1 MATPTPEHPST
12 ETAGTHRPE
21 TEAALL
27 STAAKFEAI
36 LAIAADAIIS
46 VDERMRIVHFN
57 HGAERIFGYAQ
68 QEAMGQSLD
77 MLLPERFRRAHT
89 SHVHMF
95 GRGPDDARRMAE
107 RREIYGLRRSGEE
120 FPAEASISRL
130 DTPEGR
136 LYTVVLRDI
145 SERKR
150 AETNQRFLATAGD
163 LFARSLELETTIHTV
178 VQLPVEHL
186 ADGCILDLVERG
198 GRIRRYVS
206 ESADAALEARLRRV
220 EREFTLTW
228 DSPSRV
234 IDVLQTGRPELVPT
248 LTFEWLEAHVETAE
262 QMRLEREMERRSLII
277 VPLIA
282 REAVIGAM
290 SLFTVGAR
298 GRHFDAVDLH
308 VALELGRRAAFA
320 IDNARLYREAQRATR
335 ARDEI
340 LGVVSHDL
348 RNPLSAIA
356 MVTRALRDQLAP
368 DDPRRELLDT
378 AYDSTEW
385 MNRLIQ
391 DLLDVASIEAGRL
404 AVERRP
410 EAVTPLLERA
420 AAMFE
425 RTAADRSLI
434 VRVTAP
440 AGLPSVVADA
450 ERVLQVLANLLGN
463 AVKFTEPGGAIT
475 VSAEP
480 LDGEVAI
487 SVIDSGVG
495 IPPEHLP
502 HIFERY
508 WYARRTA
515 HKRGS
520 GLGLA
525 IAKGIVEAHNGRLWV
540 KSTLGSGSTFT
551 FTLPRADDPRVDSPR
566 A

>member
-1 MATPTPEHPST
+1 M
-12 ETAGTHRPE
+12 
-21 TEAALL
+21 AALL
-27 STAAKFEAI
+27 SSAAKFDAI

-46 VDERMRIVHFN
+46 VDESMRIVHFN
-57 HGAERIFGYAQ
+57 YGATRIFGYEA
-68 QEAMGQSLD
+68 QEAIGQSLD
-77 MLLPERFRRAHT
+77 MLLPERYRMAHRG
-89 SHVHMF
+89 HIHMF
-95 GRGPDDARRMAE
+95 GRGPDAARRMGE
-107 RREIYGLRRSGEE
+107 RREIYGLRNNGQE

-145 SERKR
+145 SERRR
-150 AETNQRFLATAGD
+150 AERNQEFLATAGD
-163 LFARSLELETTIHTV
+163 LLARSLDLETTIQTV

-186 ADGCILDLVERG
+186 ADGCILDLVEPA
-198 GRIRRYVS
+198 GRIQRFAS
-206 ESADAALEARLRRV
+206 ESADARIESMLRRF
-220 EREFTLTW
+220 ERDFSLTW

-234 IDVLQTGRPELVPT
+234 IDVLQTGRPELVSEVT
-248 LTFEWLEAHVETAE
+248 LDWLEAHVETTAQMELE
-262 QMRLEREMERRSLII
+262 QEMKRRSIII
-277 VPLIA
+277 VPLVA

-290 SLFTVGAR
+290 SLYIAGDNPR
-298 GRHFDAVDLH
+298 RFDATDLH
-308 VALELGRRAAFA
+308 VAMELGRRAAFA
-320 IDNARLYREAQRATR
+320 IDNARLYREAQHATR

-356 MVTRALRDQLAP
+356 MVTRALRDQMAT

-410 EAVTPLLERA
+410 EAVLPLLERA
-420 AAMFE
+420 ASMFE
-425 RTAADRSLI
+425 RTAAERSI
-434 VRVTAP
+434 VVRVDVP
-440 AGLPSVVADA
+440 AGLPPIVADA

-463 AVKFTEPGGAIT
+463 ALKFTEPGGSVT
-475 VSAEP
+475 LSAAT
-480 LDGEVAI
+480 LDGEVAL
-487 SVIDSGVG
+487 SVSDSGIG

-508 WYARRTA
+508 WHARRTA
-515 HKRGS
+515 RKRGS

-525 IAKGIVEAHNGRLWV
+525 IAKGIVEAHNGRIWV
-540 KSTLGSGSTFT
+540 KSTLGAGTTFT
-551 FTLPRADDPRVDSPR
+551 FTLPRADMLR
-566 A
+566 ADARA

>member
-1 MATPTPEHPST
+1 M
-12 ETAGTHRPE
+12 
-21 TEAALL
+21 AALL
-27 STAAKFEAI
+27 SSAAKFEAI

-46 VDERMRIVHFN
+46 VDESMRIVHFN
-57 HGAERIFGYAQ
+57 YGATRIFGYEA
-68 QEAMGQSLD
+68 QEAIGQSLD
-77 MLLPERFRRAHT
+77 MLLPERYRMAHRG
-89 SHVHMF
+89 HIHMF
-95 GRGPDDARRMAE
+95 GRGPDAARRMGE
-107 RREIYGLRRSGEE
+107 RREIYGLRNNGQE

-145 SERKR
+145 SERRR
-150 AETNQRFLATAGD
+150 AERNQEFLATAGD
-163 LFARSLELETTIHTV
+163 LLARSLDLETTIQTV

-186 ADGCILDLVERG
+186 ADGCILDLVEPA
-198 GRIRRYVS
+198 GRIQRFAS
-206 ESADAALEARLRRV
+206 ESADARIESMLRRF
-220 EREFTLTW
+220 ERDFSLTW

-234 IDVLQTGRPELVPT
+234 IDVLQTGRPELVSEVT
-248 LTFEWLEAHVETAE
+248 LDWLEAHVETTAQMELE
-262 QMRLEREMERRSLII
+262 QEMKRRSIII
-277 VPLIA
+277 VPLVA

-290 SLFTVGAR
+290 SLYIAGDNPR
-298 GRHFDAVDLH
+298 RFDATDLH
-308 VALELGRRAAFA
+308 VAMELGRRAAFA
-320 IDNARLYREAQRATR
+320 IDNARLYREAQHATR

-356 MVTRALRDQLAP
+356 MVTRALRDQMAT

-410 EAVTPLLERA
+410 EAVLPLLERA
-420 AAMFE
+420 ASMFE
-425 RTAADRSLI
+425 RTAAERSI
-434 VRVTAP
+434 VVRVDVP
-440 AGLPSVVADA
+440 AGLPPIVADA

-463 AVKFTEPGGAIT
+463 ALKFTEPGGSVT
-475 VSAEP
+475 LSAAA
-480 LDGEVAI
+480 LDGEVAL
-487 SVIDSGVG
+487 SVSDSGIG

-508 WYARRTA
+508 WHARRTA
-515 HKRGS
+515 RKRGS

-525 IAKGIVEAHNGRLWV
+525 IAKGIVEAHNGRIWV
-540 KSTLGSGSTFT
+540 KSTLGAGTTFT
-551 FTLPRADDPRVDSPR
+551 FTLPRADMLR
-566 A
+566 ADARA